1 MFIVEDSNGNVAG
14 TRKQVPLDLAFCLT
28 IHKSQGMEF
37 EFVEVDLSD
46 VFDPGQA
53 YVAVSRAKTMDGL
66 RILGVQQNLP
76 KTCKIVDQFYREK
89 VINVSDIKMDQFLRE
104 QKKSTTNV
112 LQYIDINSCQ
122 KVASVASNPA
132 EFMFTEDH
140 EFTT

>member
-1 MFIVEDSNGNVAG
+1 MFVTLGKRMFLTLG
-14 TRKQVPLDLAFCLT
+14 KQ
-28 IHKSQGMEF
+28 
-37 EFVEVDLSD
+37 
-46 VFDPGQA
+46 
-53 YVAVSRAKTMDGL
+53 VSRAKTMDGL
-66 RILGVQQNLP
+66 RILGVRQNLP